1 MPAKLLYTYQFGQP
15 WRPAPFDVPHGGS
28 VVIESGCLK
37 IYGPVER
44 PAEPWTGDGLPPVG
58 TECEIKHLGHAG
70 GFHPAKI
77 TYHGRNLVAFQYQ
90 TGNPDQHEFADE
102 PRNLIFRPARTPE
115 QKARDEAV
123 DAMLAIVGGS
133 ERRVVEQLFDAG
145 YRKVTSERQDGR
157 TP

>member
-1 MPAKLLYTYQFGQP
+1 MKMDCVYNARYYPGAPWAGQTLTMRAGDQMVLSSNEVTVY
-15 WRPAPFDVPHGGS
+15 RPRV
-28 VVIESGCLK
+28 ES
-37 IYGPVER
+37 
-44 PAEPWTGDGLPPVG
+44 WTGDDLPPVG
-58 TECEIKHLGHAG
+58 TECEVKHLGHAG
-70 GFHPAKI
+70 GFHLAKI

-133 ERRVVEQLFDAG
+133 ERRVAEQLFDAG
-145 YRKVTSERQDGR
+145 YRKVTPERLDGR

>member
-58 TECEIKHLGHAG
+58 SDCEVLWTDSTLAYRPVHV
-70 GFHPAKI
+70 
-77 TYHGRNLVAFQYQ
+77 VAHDGDRAVFRFTSGADKGQYA
-90 TGNPDQHEFADE
+90 ADKQGLCVGA
-102 PRNLIFRPARTPE
+102 PVFRPMRSAEELEREAKLDDLVKRFGLVGFPDV
-115 QKARDEAV
+115 QWRDLFAQ
-123 DAMLAIVGGS
+123 ML
-133 ERRVVEQLFDAG
+133 DAG
-145 YRKVTSERQDGR
+145 ALK
-157 TP
+157 